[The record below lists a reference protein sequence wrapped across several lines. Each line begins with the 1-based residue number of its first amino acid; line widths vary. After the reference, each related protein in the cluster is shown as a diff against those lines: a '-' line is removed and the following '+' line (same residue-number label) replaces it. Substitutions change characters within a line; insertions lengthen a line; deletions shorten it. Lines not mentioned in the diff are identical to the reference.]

1 MLDEQGRIVNDG
13 TVDKL
18 VQQAR
23 ILAAAG
29 CDIIAPSD
37 MMDGRVGAIRSMLET
52 DGYEDI
58 IILSYAA
65 KYASAFYGPFRDAVG
80 AGRKLGGDGKKT
92 YQMNPANSD
101 EALREVAL
109 DIAEGADMVMV
120 KPGIA
125 YLDIIRRVSDTF
137 SVPCIAYQVSGEYSM
152 TQAAVQAGWLD
163 KQTVVF
169 ESMMAFKRAGASGIL
184 TYFAPYIADCLNQK

>member
-1 MLDEQGRIVNDG
+1 MMEPS
-13 TVDKL
+13 TSSS

-52 DGYEDI
+52 DGYADT

-109 DIAEGADMVMV
+109 DIAEGADLSL
-120 KPGIA
+120 IH
-125 YLDIIRRVSDTF
+125 I
-137 SVPCIAYQVSGEYSM
+137 
-152 TQAAVQAGWLD
+152 
-163 KQTVVF
+163 
-169 ESMMAFKRAGASGIL
+169 
-184 TYFAPYIADCLNQK
+184 

>member
-1 MLDEQGRIVNDG
+1 MAQNMKDNAKTQ
-13 TVDKL
+13 
-18 VQQAR
+18 VQQAK

-37 MMDGRVGAIRSMLET
+37 MMDGRVGAIRPMLET
-52 DGYEDI
+52 EGYADI

-80 AGRKLGGDGKKT
+80 AGRQLGGDSKKT

-109 DIAEGADMVMV
+109 DIAEGADMVIV

-137 SVPCIAYQVSGEYSM
+137 SVPCIAYQVSGEYAM